1 MIVEAILT
9 ALIAVAMAVFDLLP
23 DADPLDLTGFS
34 GIWHGYAFL
43 NGFLPLTEL
52 MVCLGAFIAF
62 HVTLYA
68 AAGVVYVWRLLPFK
82 FS

>member
-1 MIVEAILT
+1 MIVEAILS
-9 ALIAVAMAVFDLLP
+9 ALIAVAMAVFSLLP

-34 GIWHGYAFL
+34 GIWHGFAFL
-43 NGFLPLTEL
+43 DGFLPLSEL
-52 MVCLGAFIAF
+52 MLCVAAFIGF